1 MIEFLLGEITL
12 IGRME
17 SFDRI
22 FTEPDI
28 ANLLSMPQV
37 LVDLI
42 EACLGGEN
50 TQSLADIILQ
60 DAALSAQIILTASK
74 TSFEPLNPA
83 EPVSSAIQQLGTP
96 MITGI
101 ALQAARQVVRHNFTP
116 QELSFQYGLWFS
128 SRVAGLIARCLAPSV
143 NYPHIEEAQLSGLL
157 LNLGI
162 HTLFCRKG
170 TSYVDLDV
178 NPWSGPIQCRLEEAS
193 YKIDH
198 LQIADQLIGQWQLD
212 SFLADSIRFLHADIT
227 QIERSS
233 VLLKIARLTQQFCQ
247 NPQQLTV
254 ETEVLAERLFGF
266 SKSET
271 DYLFDWVSGL
281 YPSFGSF
288 LNDSG
293 KLQAEMAAALDRL
306 TELSFMLAD
315 QEAAR
320 ARLASGKTQEDLVQI
335 ARNLYLE
342 NSSATEAIFF
352 LLDQKSHQLT
362 GILTAGQPRLIG
374 ELKIPME
381 AESSLVSVAL
391 FDGIA
396 SDSFQPKQ
404 PLTVTD
410 HLLLRLCKS
419 RGISCH
425 PFRFEG
431 RALGVIVL
439 GIDSE
444 QELPRLQ
451 SLQIQMFGQLVS
463 AVMMQMSIAVQE
475 PFGDGSSL
483 LRRVSHEVNSPLT
496 IISNYAE
503 VLNHLLTDNDNR
515 KLTGSIKNEVQRI
528 DDIIN
533 YYLNQQEIPGFP
545 EYSIN
550 LNQLVQ
556 DTVAALDD
564 VEFKPRQIIIRFDLQ
579 NKLAKVATNPV
590 LVKQILI
597 NLLKNAAEAVSE
609 GGLIQLVTRDGYSAD
624 SGRHVEIIV
633 EDNGPGIAS
642 SLQEKLFQPV
652 VSTKGTGHAGVGLS
666 IVKGMV
672 DDLGGRISCHSSA
685 ESGTSFHLQIPCR
698 EERS

>member
-1 MIEFLLGEITL
+1 MIEFIRRGGTL
-12 IGRME
+12 MGRME
-17 SFDRI
+17 SFNEI
-22 FTEPDI
+22 FAEQDV
-28 ANLLSMPQV
+28 ADLLCMPQV

-50 TQSLADIILQ
+50 SQPLADIVLQ
-60 DAALSAQIILTASK
+60 DAALSAKIVLTASK
-74 TSFEPLNPA
+74 TCFESLDPA

-128 SRVAGLIARCLAPSV
+128 SRVAGLVARCLAPSV

-162 HTLFCRKG
+162 HTLFSREG
-170 TSYVDLDV
+170 ASYVDLDI
-178 NPWSGPIQCRLEEAS
+178 NPWSSSIQCHLEEAN

-198 LQIADQLIGQWQLD
+198 LQIADKLIGQWQLD
-212 SFLADSIRFLHADIT
+212 SFLADAIRFLHADIA

-254 ETEVLAERLFGF
+254 ETETLAERLFGF
-266 SKSET
+266 RKSET

-288 LNDSG
+288 LNDSA

-320 ARLASGKTQEDLVQI
+320 ARLASGKNQEELVQI

-362 GILTAGQPRLIG
+362 GIMTAGQPRLIG

-381 AESSLVSVAL
+381 AESSLVSSALLNRVA
-391 FDGIA
+391 
-396 SDSFQPKQ
+396 SNSFQPER

-419 RGISCH
+419 RGLSCH
-425 PFRFEG
+425 PFHFEG

-444 QELPRLQ
+444 QELQRLQ
-451 SLQIQMFGQLVS
+451 SLQIQMIGQLVS
-463 AVMMQMSIAVQE
+463 TVMMQMSVAVQE
-475 PFGDGSSL
+475 PFGDESSL

-496 IISNYAE
+496 IISNYTE
-503 VLNHLLTDNDNR
+503 VLSHLLTDSDDR
-515 KLTGSIKNEVQRI
+515 EMTESIKNEVRRI

-533 YYLNQQEIPGFP
+533 YYLNQQEIPDFP
-545 EYSIN
+545 EHSIN
-550 LNQLVQ
+550 LNQLVR
-556 DTVAALDD
+556 DTVEALND
-564 VEFKPRQIIIRFDLQ
+564 VEFKPRQIVIRYDLQ
-579 NKLAKVATNPV
+579 NRLDKVATNPV
-590 LVKQILI
+590 LVKQILV

-609 GGLIQLVTRDGYSAD
+609 SGLIQLVTRDGYSAD

-633 EDNGPGIAS
+633 EDNGPGITP
-642 SLQEKLFQPV
+642 SLQEKLFHPV
-652 VSTKGTGHAGVGLS
+652 VSTKGTGHSGVGLS

-698 EERS
+698 EDRS

>member
-1 MIEFLLGEITL
+1 MIEFLPGEITL

-170 TSYVDLDV
+170 ASYVDLDV

-266 SKSET
+266 SKTET

-288 LNDSG
+288 LNDSE

-391 FDGIA
+391 LNGVA

-425 PFRFEG
+425 PFRLEG
-431 RALGVIVL
+431 RALGVIIL

-444 QELPRLQ
+444 QELPQLQ

-642 SLQEKLFQPV
+642 SLQEKLFQPG
-652 VSTKGTGHAGVGLS
+652 VSSKGTGHAGVGLS

>member
-1 MIEFLLGEITL
+1 MIEFLPGEITL

-288 LNDSG
+288 LNDSK

-352 LLDQKSHQLT
+352 LLDQKSHLLT

-381 AESSLVSVAL
+381 AESSLVSAAL
-391 FDGIA
+391 LNGGA
-396 SDSFQPKQ
+396 SDSFQSKQ
-404 PLTVTD
+404 LLTVTD

-425 PFRFEG
+425 PFHFEG

-439 GIDSE
+439 GINSE

-463 AVMMQMSIAVQE
+463 AVMMQMSMAVQE

-483 LRRVSHEVNSPLT
+483 LRRDSNEVNSPLT

-503 VLNHLLTDNDNR
+503 VLNHLLKDNDNR

-533 YYLNQQEIPGFP
+533 YYLN
-545 EYSIN
+545 
-550 LNQLVQ
+550 
-556 DTVAALDD
+556 
-564 VEFKPRQIIIRFDLQ
+564 
-579 NKLAKVATNPV
+579 
-590 LVKQILI
+590 
-597 NLLKNAAEAVSE
+597 
-609 GGLIQLVTRDGYSAD
+609 
-624 SGRHVEIIV
+624 
-633 EDNGPGIAS
+633 
-642 SLQEKLFQPV
+642 
-652 VSTKGTGHAGVGLS
+652 
-666 IVKGMV
+666 
-672 DDLGGRISCHSSA
+672 
-685 ESGTSFHLQIPCR
+685 
-698 EERS
+698 